1 MLTSIPVQI
10 TYILE
15 RGVPIFDITQP
26 LQALNFATFLIGL
39 RAQCNKDRVAMREE
53 VVKHFNS
60 TDPGSLR
67 KWTKTAQALE
77 MPAIHNKTLY
87 TELKNR
93 VRDGQA

>member
-26 LQALNFATFLIGL
+26 LQALNFVTFLIRL
-39 RAQCNKDRVAMREE
+39 RAQDNEDRAAMRDE
-53 VVKHFNS
+53 VVKHFNGS
-60 TDPGSLR
+60 DLGSLR

-77 MPAIHNKTLY
+77 THAIHHKTLSA
-87 TELKNR
+87 ELTNR
-93 VRDGQA
+93 LGDGQA